1 MEQDA
6 NPVSLRSFRF
16 RGWAQVFFTIL
27 ICITGA
33 YLIILSLYL
42 IATGAEDVLFLLS
55 LAMFGMG
62 CTAIWFALSY
72 GRIQSV
78 EEKLEKITG
87 QLDKIIE
94 KIERE

>member
-1 MEQDA
+1 MEHDT
-6 NPVSLRSFRF
+6 NPASLRSFRF
-16 RGWAQVFFTIL
+16 RGWVQIIFTIL

-87 QLDKIIE
+87 QLDQIIE

>member
-6 NPVSLRSFRF
+6 YPASIRSFRF
-16 RGWAQVFFTIL
+16 RGWAQILFTIL

-42 IATGAEDVLFLLS
+42 IATGADDVLFLLS

>member
-1 MEQDA
+1 MEQGS
-6 NPVSLRSFRF
+6 NPASPRSFRF
-16 RGWAQVFFTIL
+16 RGWAQILFTIP

-42 IATGAEDVLFLLS
+42 IATGAEDVLFMLS

-72 GRIQSV
+72 GRIQSI
-78 EEKLEKITG
+78 EDKLEKITG
-87 QLDKIIE
+87 QLDQLIG
-94 KIERE
+94 KIERG